1 MKYFKQL
8 AILLSCYVI
17 GLALSILIGARIPAN
32 ILGMLV
38 LLILLLARVIRPSY
52 IEQTSDFLL
61 KNMAF
66 FFLPACI
73 SILEVFPLIR
83 NIVLPLLIICVVT
96 TLLTA
101 AATAYTTRFVSRLLQ
116 KRSSKKVQVNKHG

>member
-83 NIVLPLLIICVVT
+83 YIVLPLLIICVVT

-116 KRSSKKVQVNKHG
+116 KRSLKKVQVNKHG

>member
-1 MKYFKQL
+1 MKHFKQL
-8 AILLSCYVI
+8 ALLLLCYVI
-17 GLALSILIGARIPAN
+17 GFLLSALLGERIPAN

-38 LLILLLARVIRPSY
+38 LLILLLTKVIRLPQ

-83 NIVLPLLIICVVT
+83 DIILPLLIICVVT

-101 AATAYTTRFVSRLLQ
+101 AATAYTTRFVTHFI
-116 KRSSKKVQVNKHG
+116 KKYTAKEAQVSDHV